1 MYAAIGLAAPVL
13 ENELDFGTFLE
24 ATLIPE
30 IQIHQPGYSILR
42 RRIAIV
48 LGQWLP
54 VKEGLNRPLVYQIFQ
69 YLLDKDD
76 KLNDVV
82 VRVTAGRQLKNI
94 IDPYE
99 FLPEPFVPYAPIL
112 LGRIMDL
119 IAEVELNETKMALL
133 NTISIIVVRMQYHVS
148 YISLSE
154 QEP

>member
-1 MYAAIGLAAPVL
+1 M
-13 ENELDFGTFLE
+13 
-24 ATLIPE
+24 
-30 IQIHQPGYSILR
+30 
-42 RRIAIV
+42 

-94 IDPYE
+94 IDPYD
-99 FLPEPFVPYAPIL
+99 FLPEPFTPYAAL
-112 LGRIMDL
+112 LIGRIMDL
-119 IAEVELNETKMALL
+119 IVEVELNETKMALL

-148 YISLSE
+148 C
-154 QEP
+154 